1 LPIRIISGKFRGR
14 KLKAP
19 AGLDIRP
26 TLDRVKESIFNVL
39 GERIIDAEVLDLFSG
54 TGSLGLESL
63 SRGCSLVYFID
74 NNIQSINLIRYNTDK
89 IATGQKDTGEF
100 RIVKKDVRQYLRFC
114 NDKKWDI
121 IFIDPPYR
129 ISGDVMRDI
138 FDCIAAKGAADC
150 NTIII
155 YEFFFKRRIETE
167 IERLK
172 VVKRSFF
179 GDKEV
184 AYLKK
189 D

>member
-1 LPIRIISGKFRGR
+1 
-14 KLKAP
+14 
-19 AGLDIRP
+19 
-26 TLDRVKESIFNVL
+26 L
-39 GERIIDAEVLDLFSG
+39 GERIIDADVLDLFSG

-63 SRGCSLVYFID
+63 SRGCRLVYFID
-74 NNIQSINLIRYNTDK
+74 NNIQSIDLIRYNTDK
-89 IATGQKDTGEF
+89 IATGQKDIGEF

-129 ISGDVMRDI
+129 ISGEVMKDI
-138 FDCIAAKGAADC
+138 FECIAVKGGADC
-150 NTIII
+150 NTIIV
-155 YEFFFKRRIETE
+155 YEFFFKRRIENE
-167 IERLK
+167 IGGLK

-184 AYLKK
+184 AYLRK